1 MKVWKKANFNGITS
15 ILTLLEILV
24 KPKKENNSLLTE
36 RYKLLFETFPNLQVK
51 TLDENIADVASS
63 LRANYNIN
71 TPDAIQIATSLEAK
85 ADIFITND
93 TSLKKISEIKVL
105 LLSEMLQKKG
115 TTFSPPC
122 QKDKNSVI
130 WFYKENKMSNL
141 FSVFSSTGRSADW

>member
-1 MKVWKKANFNGITS
+1 MEKLKGKVVGLDTMVFIYHFEENQAYSPLTFSIFESLEKGNFNGITS

-24 KPKKENNSLLTE
+24 KPKKENNLLLTE

-51 TLDENIADVASS
+51 EINENIADIAST

-71 TPDAIQIATSLEAK
+71 TPDAIQIATSLETQ

-105 LLSEMLQKKG
+105 LLSEMLK
-115 TTFSPPC
+115 
-122 QKDKNSVI
+122 
-130 WFYKENKMSNL
+130 
-141 FSVFSSTGRSADW
+141 

>member
-1 MKVWKKANFNGITS
+1 MEKLKGKVVGLDTMVFIYHFEENQAYSPLTFSIFESLEKGNFNGITS

-24 KPKKENNSLLTE
+24 KPKKENNLLLTE

-51 TLDENIADVASS
+51 EINENIADIASS

-93 TSLKKISEIKVL
+93 ATLKKISEIKVL
-105 LLSEMLQKKG
+105 LLSEMLK
-115 TTFSPPC
+115 
-122 QKDKNSVI
+122 
-130 WFYKENKMSNL
+130 
-141 FSVFSSTGRSADW
+141 

>member
-1 MKVWKKANFNGITS
+1 VEELKLKGKIIGLDTMVFIYHFEENQAYSPLTFSIFESLEKGNLKGITS

-24 KPKKENNSLLTE
+24 KPKKENNLLLTE

-51 TLDENIADVASS
+51 ELNENIADIASG

-93 TSLKKISEIKVL
+93 TTLKKISEIKVL
-105 LLSEMLQKKG
+105 LLSEMLK
-115 TTFSPPC
+115 
-122 QKDKNSVI
+122 
-130 WFYKENKMSNL
+130 
-141 FSVFSSTGRSADW
+141 